1 MYPLFLHL
9 NGRLAVVV
17 GGGSVGRRKAS
28 SLLEAG
34 ARVRLVCLEPRPAE
48 ETTPHL
54 DWLTEPYRPEHL
66 DGAAL
71 VIASATAEVNR
82 VVVADARARNIWVN
96 SATDPASGDF
106 FTPATVRR
114 GDLVVALSSG
124 GKAPAL
130 TRALR
135 QRLEA
140 EFDEAFGRWVALL
153 AALRPF
159 LLAHIR
165 DAASR
170 RRAWDLLCHEDWLD
184 RLRHDDLE
192 TVRRAMTSELLR
204 LADDS
209 STPL

>member
-1 MYPLFLHL
+1 MYPLFLQL

-48 ETTPHL
+48 ETSPRL
-54 DWLTEPYRPEHL
+54 DWLTESYRAGHL
-66 DGAAL
+66 DAVAL
-71 VIASATAEVNR
+71 VFAAATAEVNR

-114 GDLVVALSSG
+114 GDLIVALSTG
-124 GKAPAL
+124 GRAPAL

-135 QRLEA
+135 QRLEV
-140 EFDEAFGRWVALL
+140 EFDEAVGRWVALL
-153 AALRPF
+153 AELRPL
-159 LLAHIR
+159 LLANIR
-165 DAASR
+165 DAVGR
-170 RRAWDLLCHEDWLD
+170 RRAWELLCREDWLD

-192 TVRRAMTSELLR
+192 TVRRAMTSAILR

>member
-1 MYPLFLHL
+1 MYPVFLQMS
-9 NGRLAVVV
+9 GRLAVVV
-17 GGGSVGRRKAS
+17 GGGSVGRRKTS

-34 ARVRLVCLEPRPAE
+34 ARVRLVCLEPRPVE
-48 ETTPHL
+48 ETSPLL
-54 DWLTEPYRPEHL
+54 DWLTASYLPEHL

-71 VIASATAEVNR
+71 AFAAATAEVNC

-96 SATDPASGDF
+96 SATDPDSGDF

-114 GDLVVALSSG
+114 GDLVVALSTR

-140 EFDEAFGRWVALL
+140 EFDEAFGHWAVLL
-153 AALRPF
+153 AELRPL
-159 LLAHIR
+159 LLAHLG
-165 DAASR
+165 DSVGR
-170 RRAWDLLCHEDWLD
+170 RRAWELLCRPDWLD

-192 TVRRAMTSELLR
+192 TVRRAMTSEILR